1 MNALERTFIS
11 LDWMTLTLSFVLILI
26 TLAKYLFQNKFENFV
41 VLPFNNK
48 YLLVYGKK
56 SSWFDGFHII
66 MTFFQMVNLA
76 LFIFLAIDTFTEVPS
91 EQRLILFF
99 TLVLSVMVYHLLKV
113 LLQMGKGF
121 VFNTQKLINDLIYT
135 KQTYFNH
142 GSMVLFGS
150 NILLIYVLEGSKTLI
165 YITIFLFILINAI
178 GLAKL
183 LKNYQ
188 KELLGHLFYFILYLC
203 TLEIAPLVLIGGYLK
218 G

>member
-11 LDWMTLTLSFVLILI
+11 LDWMTLTLCFVLILI
-26 TLAKYLFQNKFENFV
+26 TLAKYLFQNKFVNFI

-48 YLLVYGKK
+48 YLIVYGKK
-56 SSWFDGFHII
+56 SSWFDGFHIL
-66 MTFFQMVNLA
+66 MTFFQIVNLA
-76 LFIFLAIDTFTEVPS
+76 LFIFLALDTFTEILA
-91 EQRLILFF
+91 EQRLPLFF
-99 TLVLSVMVYHLLKV
+99 TLLICVFVFHLLKV
-113 LLQMGKGF
+113 SLQMGKGF
-121 VFNTQKLINDLIYT
+121 VFNTQKLINELIYT

-142 GSMVLFGS
+142 SSMVLFGS
-150 NILLIYVLEGSKTLI
+150 NILLIYVIEQSKTLI
-165 YITIFLFILINAI
+165 YVTILLFILINAI

-188 KELLGHLFYFILYLC
+188 KEFLGHLFYFILYLC